1 MSVVVW
7 VCAVLI
13 AVGAALAIVRAERG
27 PSMLDRT
34 IALDVVLTALI
45 AAVALYA
52 AAERRADVV
61 PVLVVLSLVGF
72 VGSVSI
78 ARFAAVEPEGEG
90 RVLTREEAAE
100 QEAEQEAER
109 AAAELAEAGLWEDQ
123 AEVDLPDEQT
133 EPDPPDD
140 PAPDQ
145 TPGPAPEETR

>member
-1 MSVVVW
+1 MTVVVW
-7 VCAVLI
+7 VCAALI
-13 AVGAALAIVRAERG
+13 LTGAALAIVRAERG

-34 IALDVVLTALI
+34 VALDVLLTTLI

-90 RVLTREEAAE
+90 RVLTRAEAAA
-100 QEAEQEAER
+100 Q
-109 AAAELAEAGLWEDQ
+109 AAELAAAEQDRLDATGSTADVPTAGTSL
-123 AEVDLPDEQT
+123 A
-133 EPDPPDD
+133 PPDD
-140 PAPDQ
+140 E
-145 TPGPAPEETR
+145 TGGPSPQEVG

>member
-7 VCAVLI
+7 VCAALI
-13 AVGAALAIVRAERG
+13 AVGAGLAIVRAERG

-52 AAERRADVV
+52 AVERRADVV

-100 QEAEQEAER
+100 QEAER
-109 AAAELAEAGLWEDQ
+109 AAAELAEAGRWEDQ
-123 AEVDLPDEQT
+123 AEVD
-133 EPDPPDD
+133 PPD
-140 PAPDQ
+140 DQ
-145 TPGPAPEETR
+145 TPGADPEETR

>member
-13 AVGAALAIVRAERG
+13 AVGAGLAIVRAERG

-52 AAERRADVV
+52 AVERRADVV

-123 AEVDLPDEQT
+123 T
-133 EPDPPDD
+133 EDDPPDGQ
-140 PAPDQ
+140 AS
-145 TPGPAPEETR
+145 GPAPEETR

>member
-1 MSVVVW
+1 MTVVVW

-13 AVGAALAIVRAERG
+13 TAGAALAIVRAERG

-34 IALDVVLTALI
+34 IALDVVLTTLI

-72 VGSVSI
+72 VGSVTI

-90 RVLTREEAAE
+90 RVLTRAEVAAQTAELEAAE
-100 QEAEQEAER
+100 QDR
-109 AAAELAEAGLWEDQ
+109 LDAAGATTDPPAAGTTV
-123 AEVDLPDEQT
+123 A
-133 EPDPPDD
+133 PPDD
-140 PAPDQ
+140 E
-145 TPGPAPEETR
+145 TGGPSPQEVR